1 MLTDGKVVDGGERLP
16 FEGKSVQRDG
26 MEPAEPRLI
35 AGIAELSGR
44 GHPVGRLGTTPRP
57 AEIM

>member
-1 MLTDGKVVDGGERLP
+1 MMTDGEVVDGEQSLP
-16 FEGKSVQRDG
+16 FRGDSVQRDG

-44 GHPVGRLGTTPRP
+44 GHPVGRLEIIPRP